1 MATEAYTIERAK
13 AFKYRVE
20 INGLPGAMVQSF
32 NPGKVSIAETSHA
45 SGGQNHLVY
54 EAGMVSFE
62 DATLSSVV
70 PLEGPGLKYWNEWIK
85 QAQNSLNGR
94 GGKPSEYKKNFSVY
108 LMGPSDKP
116 IKVWEF
122 KGAWI
127 KEYTPGAMD
136 SKQDA
141 EDVID
146 EIVIRY
152 DNREER
158 YF

>member
-1 MATEAYTIERAK
+1 MATQAYTIERAK
-13 AFKYRVE
+13 SFKYRVE
-20 INGLPGAMVQSF
+20 INGLPSAMVQSF
-32 NPGKVSIAETSHA
+32 NPGKVSIGETSHA
-45 SGGQNHLVY
+45 SAGQNHLVY

-62 DATLSSVV
+62 DATLTSVV
-70 PLEGPGLKYWNEWIK
+70 PLDGLGRKFWNEKITL
-85 QAQNSLNGR
+85 AQNSQTGN
-94 GGKPSEYKKNFSVY
+94 GGKPSQYKFNFSVY
-108 LMGPSDKP
+108 LMGPTDRP
-116 IKVWEF
+116 LKVWEF